1 VAAGRRKAVCAGAA
15 RADSPVIAT
24 TDVPVRQEPIMTTL
38 TARTVA
44 FLLSAVVTAVTFG
57 GANGIA
63 ARVYD
68 KVDAAQPIL
77 VAPAMPDAVRYA

>member
-1 VAAGRRKAVCAGAA
+1 
-15 RADSPVIAT
+15 
-24 TDVPVRQEPIMTTL
+24 MTTL

-44 FLLSAVVTAVTFG
+44 FLLAAVVTAVTFG

-63 ARVYD
+63 TRVYD

-77 VAPAMPDAVRYA
+77 VAPVEPDAVRYA